1 MMAFRLRLIVA
12 LYIQHQKI
20 STKIKFRLF
29 LFRFS
34 IYHIYIKIL
43 YVCVTNDLQNLTRL
57 LITL

>member
-12 LYIQHQKI
+12 LYIEYQKI
-20 STKIKFRLF
+20 STKFRLF